1 MGQSQDVGMGGSD
14 CDCDTHSVFLTN
26 KINEKQSPRNGLLV
40 LKVLFSSSF
49 SVSLLEYLFGAHAN
63 SHYWSP
69 YTYFTVQLGEFVIMQ
84 MQLGETVTEQVR
96 MQLNKQKILSK
107 E

>member
-49 SVSLLEYLFGAHAN
+49 SVSLLEYYFIWCTCKFSLLVFIYIFYSAVGRICPNAN
-63 SHYWSP
+63 A
-69 YTYFTVQLGEFVIMQ
+69 VG
-84 MQLGETVTEQVR
+84 
-96 MQLNKQKILSK
+96 
-107 E
+107 